1 MGADVISKR
10 PGKTKMKL
18 DVLFWALIGFSQLAT
33 WNIHFENW
41 EHGWGNHNAFWAR
54 RLPVGVPAAALAH
67 LGTLAFVVAVLQLTR
82 KRLFMALGLLLGL
95 PFVWWVLYH
104 CWVPYLFDCNSL
116 WHHGG
121 SYRHFDFKS
130 MAWKTGIDYA
140 KPKVMLKA
148 WAKEYRDSI
157 RVVPLLHDSPFFVDL
172 GSMLLT
178 ALLVLAYYYSLK
190 AFVWPR
196 DGCDADEVV
205 HQPATDKN
213 TDKKQQEEKKAE
225 NKKQEAAP
233 TKSGSTTTSSSSSR
247 KQGETSKKGA
257 AGATPAKSG
266 K

>member
-1 MGADVISKR
+1 MPHLGAQ
-10 PGKTKMKL
+10 
-18 DVLFWALIGFSQLAT
+18 ALT
-33 WNIHFENW
+33 
-41 EHGWGNHNAFWAR
+41 
-54 RLPVGVPAAALAH
+54 H

-82 KRLFMALGLLLGL
+82 KRLLMALGLLLGL

-121 SYRHFDFKS
+121 SYRHFDFKVCASSHTIHTPHTRGAPHTCVCDSLRAEWRVQS
-130 MAWKTGIDYA
+130 MAWKSGVDYA
-140 KPKVMLKA
+140 KPKVMLRA

-196 DGCDADEVV
+196 DGCDEVV
-205 HQPATDKN
+205 DQPATDKN
-213 TDKKQQEEKKAE
+213 AGKKKQEEEKKQQKEKVDEKKKKQQEEV
-225 NKKQEAAP
+225 P
-233 TKSGSTTTSSSSSR
+233 TKSGSSSR
-247 KQGETSKKGA
+247 KQGETKKGA
-257 AGATPAKSG
+257 AGATPSKSS
-266 K
+266 KKNN

>member
-1 MGADVISKR
+1 
-10 PGKTKMKL
+10 MKL

-54 RLPVGVPAAALAH
+54 RLPVGVPAAALTH

-82 KRLFMALGLLLGL
+82 KRLLMALGLLLGL

-130 MAWKTGIDYA
+130 MAWKSGVDYA
-140 KPKVMLKA
+140 KPKVMLRA

-196 DGCDADEVV
+196 DGCDEVV
-205 HQPATDKN
+205 DQPATDKN
-213 TDKKQQEEKKAE
+213 AGKKKQEEEKKQQKEKVDEKKKKQQEEV
-225 NKKQEAAP
+225 P
-233 TKSGSTTTSSSSSR
+233 TKSGSSSR
-247 KQGETSKKGA
+247 KQGETKKGA
-257 AGATPAKSG
+257 AGATPSKSS
-266 K
+266 KKNN

>member
-1 MGADVISKR
+1 MTHLGAQ
-10 PGKTKMKL
+10 
-18 DVLFWALIGFSQLAT
+18 ALT
-33 WNIHFENW
+33 
-41 EHGWGNHNAFWAR
+41 
-54 RLPVGVPAAALAH
+54 H

-82 KRLFMALGLLLGL
+82 KRLLMALGLLLGL

-121 SYRHFDFKS
+121 SYRHFDFKVCASSHTTHTAHTWRAPHTHTHMCDSLRAEWRVQS
-130 MAWKTGIDYA
+130 MAWKSGVDYA
-140 KPKVMLKA
+140 KPKVMLRA

-196 DGCDADEVV
+196 DGCDVDEVV
-205 HQPATDKN
+205 DQPATDKN
-213 TDKKQQEEKKAE
+213 AGK
-225 NKKQEAAP
+225 KKQEEEKQQKEKVDEKKKKKKKQEEVP
-233 TKSGSTTTSSSSSR
+233 TKSGISSSR
-247 KQGETSKKGA
+247 KQGETKKGT
-257 AGATPAKSG
+257 AGATPSKSS
-266 K
+266 KKNN